1 MTIQFFSIGKNVF
14 HWVTNIPFCS
24 KAGLTFMSDR
34 SLQPI
39 YRLTFN
45 SYMKIQECSRKHPRS
60 GFFLEMQGKI
70 LCSMITTDKCL
81 QLGFV
86 FTQYFEMSRAFST
99 RVLLVTGQ
107 SISRVCWALVR
118 GKREVTERT
127 VTQADLW
134 SQREK
139 IKTIKFSIAP
149 KPTQNE
155 W

>member
-1 MTIQFFSIGKNVF
+1 
-14 HWVTNIPFCS
+14 
-24 KAGLTFMSDR
+24 
-34 SLQPI
+34 
-39 YRLTFN
+39 
-45 SYMKIQECSRKHPRS
+45 MKIQECSRKHPRFFPDFIWYAHKNS

-127 VTQADLW
+127 VTQADL
-134 SQREK
+134 
-139 IKTIKFSIAP
+139 
-149 KPTQNE
+149 
-155 W
+155 